1 MPNVSFSGLLIVT
14 VVAFAAP
21 LLLGLT
27 PARRLPAIV
36 LEIVAGIIIGPSVL
50 GWVKVDLP
58 LSILSVLG
66 LAFLLFLAGLEV
78 ELERLRGRLLMYVS
92 LAFLLS
98 LGLALLVGI
107 GLYVAGQVVSPLLIA
122 IILVAT
128 ALGVVVPVL
137 EDAGE
142 SSTDFGHLAI
152 AGAMFAEFGSI
163 ILLSLF
169 FSREATGT
177 ATKLVLL
184 GGFTLLAAGFAFVV
198 LHLERSTRIAAVL
211 LRLQDTT
218 AQIRVRGAFMLLVA
232 FAALAAVLGLET
244 ILGAFIAGVI
254 LRLVDRDRMMTHPEF
269 RQKLEAIGF
278 GVFIPVFFVASGI
291 QFDLAALFSSPATIL
306 RVPLFL
312 VALVLVRGVPALLY
326 RPLVGSRRSVVA
338 GLLQAT
344 SLTFIVA
351 ASQIG
356 VELGLITK
364 ATGAALIGAGLLS
377 VLIFPL
383 IALTLL
389 RRDGSTSVM
398 VSPGQDEGE
407 EHAGERGEFLPC
419 RRGIRVYEISA

>member
-1 MPNVSFSGLLIVT
+1 MFLTRSIAHRCEGIMPDVSFVGLLIVAL
-14 VVAFAAP
+14 VAFLAP
-21 LLLGLT
+21 FLLGLS
-27 PARRLPAIV
+27 PARRLSAVV
-36 LEIVAGIIIGPSVL
+36 LEIVAGILIGPSVL

-58 LSILSVLG
+58 ISILSVLG
-66 LAFLLFLAGLEV
+66 LAFLLFLSGLEV
-78 ELERLRGRLLMYVS
+78 DLERLRGRLLTYVG
-92 LAFLLS
+92 LAFLAS
-98 LGLALLVGI
+98 LGLALLVGY
-107 GLYVAGQVVSPLLIA
+107 GLYAAGQVMSPLLIA

-128 ALGVVVPVL
+128 ALGVVVPLL

-142 SSTDFGHLAI
+142 SSTDFGQLVI

-169 FSREATGT
+169 FSREATST

-184 GGFTLLAAGFAFVV
+184 IGFALLAAAFAFVV
-198 LHLERSTRIAAVL
+198 LRLGRSARIAAVL

-232 FAALAAVLGLET
+232 FVALASVLGLET

-278 GVFIPVFFVASGI
+278 GVFIPVFFVTSGI
-291 QFDLAALFSSPATIL
+291 QFDLAALISSPLTML
-306 RVPLFL
+306 RVPIFL
-312 VALVLVRGVPALLY
+312 AALLIVRGVPALLY

-351 ASQIG
+351 ASQIAP
-356 VELGLITK
+356 ELGLITK
-364 ATGAALIGAGLLS
+364 ATSAALIAAGLLS

-383 IALTLL
+383 LALTLL
-389 RRDGSTSVM
+389 RRTKSAPLPV
-398 VSPGQDEGE
+398 Q
-407 EHAGERGEFLPC
+407 ER
-419 RRGIRVYEISA
+419 V

>member
-1 MPNVSFSGLLIVT
+1 MPNVSFTGLLIVA

-21 LLLGLT
+21 LVLALT

-36 LEIVAGIIIGPSVL
+36 LEIVAGIVLGPSVL
-50 GWVKVDLP
+50 GWVKIDLP
-58 LSILSVLG
+58 ISILSVLG

-78 ELERLRGRLLMYVS
+78 ELERLRGRLLMYVG

-98 LGLALLVGI
+98 FGLALLAGY
-107 GLYVAGQVVSPLLIA
+107 GLYVAGQVLSPLLIA

-128 ALGVVVPVL
+128 GLGVVIPVL
-137 EDAGE
+137 KDAGE
-142 SSTDFGHLAI
+142 STSDFGQLVI

-184 GGFTLLAAGFAFVV
+184 AGFALLAAGFAFVV
-198 LHLERSTRIAAVL
+198 LRLERSTRIAAVL

-232 FAALAAVLGLET
+232 FVALASVLGLET

-254 LRLVDRDRMMTHPEF
+254 LRLVDGDRMMTHPQF

-312 VALVLVRGVPALLY
+312 VALLLVRGVPALLY

-351 ASQIG
+351 ATQIG
-356 VELGLITK
+356 MQLGLIAK

-383 IALTLL
+383 LALTLL
-389 RRDGSTSVM
+389 RRTKPASLPV
-398 VSPGQDEGE
+398 Q
-407 EHAGERGEFLPC
+407 ER
-419 RRGIRVYEISA
+419 A

>member
-1 MPNVSFSGLLIVT
+1 MPNVSFSGLLIVA

-21 LLLGLT
+21 LLLALT

-36 LEIVAGIIIGPSVL
+36 LEIVAGVVIGPSVL

-58 LSILSVLG
+58 ISILSVLG

-78 ELERLRGRLLMYVS
+78 ELERLRGRLLVFVS
-92 LAFLLS
+92 SAFLLS
-98 LGLALLVGI
+98 FGLALLIGY

-128 ALGVVVPVL
+128 GLGIVIPVL
-137 EDAGE
+137 KDAGE
-142 SSTDFGHLAI
+142 SASDFGQLVI

-163 ILLSLF
+163 ILLTLF
-169 FSREATGT
+169 FSREATST
-177 ATKLVLL
+177 VTKLVLL
-184 GGFTLLAAGFAFVV
+184 GGFALLAAGFVFVI
-198 LHLERSTRIAAVL
+198 LRLERSKRITAVL

-244 ILGAFIAGVI
+244 ILGAFVAGVI
-254 LRLVDRDRMMTHPEF
+254 LRLVDRDRMMTHPQL

-278 GVFIPVFFVASGI
+278 GVFIPVFFVTSGI
-291 QFDLAALFSSPATIL
+291 QFDLAALFSSPSTIL
-306 RVPLFL
+306 RVPIFL
-312 VALVLVRGVPALLY
+312 AALLLVRGLPALLY

-356 VELGLITK
+356 LELGLITK
-364 ATGAALIGAGLLS
+364 ATSAALIAAGLLS

-398 VSPGQDEGE
+398 VSPGQDEGK
-407 EHAGERGEFLPC
+407 EHAGERG
-419 RRGIRVYEISA
+419 